1 MNCEAVSVYCS
12 LRLSTLMLGV
22 HAINMSV
29 RIAPKN
35 RTKIFKTVFINLVDI
50 ILQLTYL
57 KRVKQTGAYFFRVL
71 EL

>member
-1 MNCEAVSVYCS
+1 MKEQ
-12 LRLSTLMLGV
+12 
-22 HAINMSV
+22 
-29 RIAPKN
+29 KN